1 MWETGYLLDLSSLPG
16 ERELLTSME
25 QYLDENRRK
34 RLKETKSSKVFRQS
48 LGAGLLLQ
56 KALQDYCAGRYEAK
70 RENGSWAS
78 APQDGGMLVEKLKEE
93 APLNI
98 RLRFGEQGKPYL
110 VDYPL
115 FFSLS
120 HSGDACLCVVSE
132 QEIGADI
139 QKFSHTNA
147 ERISRRFFTE
157 EEILCLNACE
167 TQEEKQELFFRLWCR
182 KEAYAKYT
190 GQGVVKLLWQD
201 ASAALPGMENNLKWE
216 EYTVTLAD
224 MRYAIAI
231 CRESEMRK

>member
-25 QYLDENRRK
+25 QYLDENRRT
-34 RLKETKSSKVFRQS
+34 RLKETKSSKVFCQS

-70 RENGSWAS
+70 RENGMWVSV
-78 APQDGGMLVEKLKEE
+78 PQDGGTLVEKLKEE

-139 QKFSHTNA
+139 QKLSNTDT

-157 EEILCLNACE
+157 EETRRLNACG

-201 ASAALPGMENNLKWE
+201 APARFSGIEDNLKWE
-216 EYTVTLAD
+216 EYTVSFAD
-224 MRYAIAI
+224 VGYAVAI
-231 CRESEMRK
+231 CRKSEMRK